1 MKTIA
6 VPFDFSSYSLAA
18 LKTAQKISAKTNAN
32 ILVITVI
39 PSEVDFEKLSEEAKK
54 KYSELTEQ
62 KQEAELVLPE
72 YVREIA
78 PAKSQI
84 DYQVKVGVP
93 WEMILRSI
101 KEENVELL
109 VMGAYGKGY
118 SEGKFIGSTLQ
129 KVLRNSPCPVL
140 AVKEALDGNDLRKI
154 AFCSNFHLK
163 SRESFSIIKS
173 LLKAFKCSVNLLYVN
188 TPDHFTSSEEVKKG
202 MDMFQ
207 KGNEEIVFHQHI
219 HNAKEV
225 ENGIINFT
233 SENGIKWIAIE
244 TGHHEKSLSYQVGTT
259 ETVLFKGNLGVLS
272 IKQ

>member
-154 AFCSNFHLK
+154 AF
-163 SRESFSIIKS
+163 
-173 LLKAFKCSVNLLYVN
+173 
-188 TPDHFTSSEEVKKG
+188 
-202 MDMFQ
+202 
-207 KGNEEIVFHQHI
+207 
-219 HNAKEV
+219 
-225 ENGIINFT
+225 
-233 SENGIKWIAIE
+233 
-244 TGHHEKSLSYQVGTT
+244 
-259 ETVLFKGNLGVLS
+259 
-272 IKQ
+272 